1 MMQAE
6 LRYQKLKEEIRKEE
20 GLTSGADDS
29 YAQNQSPEVGN
40 YSDSDIDASD
50 SASNSEDDDG
60 NYYNGYDSEEDIPDE
75 DLNRLV
81 ILEQVF
87 LEKKLKDFVAMKKE
101 EWELGVMDESH
112 RTAPRSVKKSA
123 KYLPSKYLRQHASKQ
138 MVRPEEMGKLS
149 LERMGHGSIF
159 STRRP
164 GGGAIDGG
172 VLPHWLGGRRS
183 AAWGIYARPGLIAEV
198 LGPRWGGGGGSGK
211 EGHLEALLSNQA
223 YYGDIIEKAS
233 GIEMTAMMY
242 IVRDLDLAAT
252 REAFSKCIY
261 SQAKLLSGSTGTNG
275 NGKDGG
281 LSEAD
286 ENDIKAFMFLLDD
299 DRLRYSGFV
308 QGEEKYS
315 KKQAVKANVEAIEKG
330 TKSILI
336 QGADALFL
344 ELRKRKIKVPRMPW
358 EPEPSSEPKK
368 SVLPG
373 APGDQYVERQKRERE
388 QVQKDQIKDLF
399 EKKKRPVVEGKLSIK
414 KGTHFVFTAT
424 PKGGLLAEAIT
435 PGQLKDRK
443 TRVIGSSDN
452 PLLTKAMFSLF
463 LGPQALDPNG
473 KRHVGNGV
481 LFCAN
486 GGGSVVKPA
495 PGNAKVRL
503 GKDGKPVLEE
513 LTILKM
519 KAKPQLFEVLD
530 RQVRQGQRMLVNAV
544 EQATKSRD
552 SNRGAGGGSSSDDEL
567 VEASFQEA

>member
-1 MMQAE
+1 MMQTE

-20 GLTSGADDS
+20 GLSSGADDS
-29 YAQNQSPEVGN
+29 YAQNQSPEDGN
-40 YSDSDIDASD
+40 YSDSDTDASD
-50 SASNSEDDDG
+50 SASNSGDEDADYDG
-60 NYYNGYDSEEDIPDE
+60 NYYNGFDSEDDIPDE
-75 DLNRLV
+75 DLDRLA

-123 KYLPSKYLRQHASKQ
+123 KYMPSKYLRQHASKQ

-164 GGGAIDGG
+164 GGGAIDSGI
-172 VLPHWLGGRRS
+172 LPHWLGGRRS

-198 LGPRWGGGGGSGK
+198 LGPRWGGGGSSSGGSGK
-211 EGHLEALLSNQA
+211 EGQQHPKELLKNQA
-223 YYGDIIEKAS
+223 YYGDIIDKAS
-233 GIEMTAMMY
+233 GIELTAMMY
-242 IVRDLDLAAT
+242 TVRDLDLAAT

-261 SQAKLLSGSTGTNG
+261 SQAKLLSDRASGNG

-308 QGEEKYS
+308 QGEEKYY

-336 QGADALFL
+336 QGADALLL

-358 EPEPSSEPKK
+358 ESEPSSEPKK

-388 QVQKDQIKDLF
+388 QVQKDQIKDLL

-424 PKGGLLAEAIT
+424 PEGGLLAEAIT

-463 LGPQALDPNG
+463 LGPQSLDPNG

-530 RQVRQGQRMLVNAV
+530 EQMRQGQRMLVN
-544 EQATKSRD
+544 SC
-552 SNRGAGGGSSSDDEL
+552 GASY
-567 VEASFQEA
+567 QE